1 MYSLNEFFCVLDKIA
16 PIKYSYMQIEKEG
29 AYDNSGIL
37 LNMHDKVEKVLFSL
51 DLSVFA
57 VKKAKNLKC
66 DTVVTHHPAIYHPI
80 KSLDINGETAAVA
93 LAARNGLNV
102 ISMHLNLD
110 VATGGIDDNLCLG
123 LGGEKYKFLNGLD
136 DNAHYG
142 REFAVTG
149 TLAELKKH
157 IAVNFGTQKTLVYGN
172 LKNKAGVVASFCGGG
187 SEYALSYVRKGG
199 AADTIITSDM
209 PHHVLKELTERGKQ
223 VIILTHYASE
233 NYGFKKFF
241 ERVKTEVAEKTETF
255 FFEDKRFL

>member
-1 MYSLNEFFCVLDKIA
+1 MYSLNDFFGVLDKIA
-16 PIKYSYMQIEKEG
+16 PIKYSYMQIERG
-29 AYDNSGIL
+29 DYDNSGIL
-37 LNMHDKVEKVLFSL
+37 LNMHESVARALFSL
-51 DLSVFA
+51 DLSIEA
-57 VKKAKNLKC
+57 VKRAKRLKC

-80 KSLDINGETAAVA
+80 KALDIGGDTAAVA
-93 LAARNGLNV
+93 LAAKNGLNV

-142 REFAVTG
+142 REFSVSG
-149 TLAELKKH
+149 TLAEFKKR
-157 IAVNFGTQKTLVYGN
+157 IAKTFGTQKTLVYGN
-172 LKNKAGVVASFCGGG
+172 PKNKAGLVASFCGGG
-187 SEYALSYVRKGG
+187 SEYALSYVRQGG
-199 AADTIITSDM
+199 AADTVVTSDM

-233 NYGFKKFF
+233 NYGFKKFY
-241 ERVKTEVAEKTETF
+241 ENVKNEVGKDTETF

>member
-1 MYSLNEFFCVLDKIA
+1 MYNINEFFGVLDGIA
-16 PIKYSYMQIEKEG
+16 PIKYSYMQIEQG

-37 LNMHDKVEKVLFSL
+37 LNTHDSVAKALFSL
-51 DLSVFA
+51 DLSVAA
-57 VKKAKNLKC
+57 VEKARRLKC
-66 DTVVTHHPAIYHPI
+66 DTIVTHHPAIYYPV
-80 KSLDINGETAAVA
+80 KALDVNGDTAAFT
-93 LAARNGLNV
+93 LAAKNGLNV

-136 DNAHYG
+136 DFAHYG
-142 REFAVTG
+142 REFKVNG
-149 TLAELKKH
+149 TLAEFKKR
-157 IAVNFGTQKTLVYGN
+157 IEKNLGTKKTLVYGN
-172 LKNKAGVVASFCGGG
+172 LKNAVGVCASFCGGG
-187 SEYALSYVRKGG
+187 SEYALSYARNGG
-199 AADTIITSDM
+199 AADTVVTSDM

-241 ERVKTEVAEKTETF
+241 EKVKDKVKGNVDSF